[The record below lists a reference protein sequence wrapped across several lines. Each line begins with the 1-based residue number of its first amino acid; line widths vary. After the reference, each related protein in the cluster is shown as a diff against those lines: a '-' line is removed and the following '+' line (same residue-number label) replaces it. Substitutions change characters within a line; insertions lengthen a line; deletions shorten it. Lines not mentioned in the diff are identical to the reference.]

1 MPTAFVIDDNR
12 PMADSLCQ
20 MLNLLGITAYPLY
33 GSRSALSTM
42 VSRKPDIV
50 FLDVNMPGITGFDVL
65 SFMQREPSLTHVP
78 VVMVTSDDQPQTAER
93 AKQTGALLTLIKPVD
108 FDDLE
113 KLLIRLG
120 LNNLK
125 TGR

>member
-65 SFMQREPSLTHVP
+65 SFMQREPSLTGVP

-120 LNNLK
+120 LNNPK

>member
-65 SFMQREPSLTHVP
+65 SFMQREPSLTRVP

-93 AKQTGALLTLIKPVD
+93 AKQTGALLTLVKPVE

-120 LNNLK
+120 FLNK
-125 TGR
+125 R

>member
-20 MLNLLGITAYPLY
+20 MLNLLGISAYPLY

-65 SFMQREPSLTHVP
+65 SFMQREPSLTRVP

-120 LNNLK
+120 LNNPK
-125 TGR
+125 PGR

>member
-65 SFMQREPSLTHVP
+65 SFMQREPSLTRVP

-120 LNNLK
+120 LNNPK
-125 TGR
+125 PGR